1 MVRVATQHKQ
11 HSGVPFAVVVVG
23 VVVGVVVV
31 ALLSVPWNI
40 NKTWTTMGMERIFFV
55 VLI

>member
-1 MVRVATQHKQ
+1 MATQHKQ
-11 HSGVPFAVVVVG
+11 HSGVPFAVVVV
-23 VVVGVVVV
+23 VVGVVVV

-40 NKTWTTMGMERIFFV
+40 SKIWTTMGMEKIFFV